1 MLTFRFGRPLKH
13 SSSERSTV
21 LQLSKD
27 IDNSQTV
34 GESMAKPSRKTVYRV
49 MFVHQ
54 DKMYELY
61 CKSVSQSEL
70 YGFLEI
76 EELIFGERSNV
87 VVDPGEERL
96 KTEFAGVR
104 RSYIPIHS
112 VVRVDEVDQEG
123 INRIRDH
130 KASGSASVTPFPQ
143 GSRPGRE

>member
-1 MLTFRFGRPLKH
+1 
-13 SSSERSTV
+13 
-21 LQLSKD
+21 
-27 IDNSQTV
+27 
-34 GESMAKPSRKTVYRV
+34 MAKRSRKTVYRV

-96 KTEFAGVR
+96 KTEFAGVQ

-123 INRIRDH
+123 INRVRDH
-130 KASGSASVTPFPQ
+130 KGSGSASVTPFPQ